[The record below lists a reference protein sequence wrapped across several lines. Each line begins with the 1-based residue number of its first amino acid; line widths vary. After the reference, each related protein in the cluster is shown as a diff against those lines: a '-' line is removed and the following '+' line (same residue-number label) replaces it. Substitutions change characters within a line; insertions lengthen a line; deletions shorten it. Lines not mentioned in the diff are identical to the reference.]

1 MHMRHGVRGTLG
13 VAWRA
18 LDAFA
23 AASFSAFA
31 WSAAAFFA
39 AASWAAAALASAAFA
54 AAASFAALSE
64 ATFSAAPVQH
74 RGAEARTGH
83 RRRLAA
89 GGVQQ
94 AGGGFRRWRRGRLIH
109 SIRLREIRKVG
120 DYSPKTIGSPDFPC
134 DCHDGV
140 RRVPELA

>member
-64 ATFSAAPVQH
+64 ATFSAAPVEH

-89 GGVQQ
+89 GGAQQ
-94 AGGGFRRWRRGRLIH
+94 AGGGFRRWRRGGLIQRLGH
-109 SIRLREIRKVG
+109 GVGRRSGERLKPLCFEPITKFG
-120 DYSPKTIGSPDFPC
+120 DYSPRPSAFS
-134 DCHDGV
+134 
-140 RRVPELA
+140 

>member
-64 ATFSAAPVQH
+64 ATFSAAPVEH

-94 AGGGFRRWRRGRLIH
+94 AGGGSRRWRRGRVIDTPEGW
-109 SIRLREIRKVG
+109 RLF
-120 DYSPKTIGSPDFPC
+120 PKNHRSLDFPC

-140 RRVPELA
+140 RPVPELA